1 MLGLRF
7 VDGQDK
13 YVKYVNVS
21 LCVLRGLPSWTWPP
35 VLPAETIKEKKRKV
49 EEKKKGEKNV
59 WWRTN
64 DNNLSIL
71 I

>member
-35 VLPAETIKEKKRKV
+35 VLPAETIKEK
-49 EEKKKGEKNV
+49 
-59 WWRTN
+59 
-64 DNNLSIL
+64 
-71 I
+71 